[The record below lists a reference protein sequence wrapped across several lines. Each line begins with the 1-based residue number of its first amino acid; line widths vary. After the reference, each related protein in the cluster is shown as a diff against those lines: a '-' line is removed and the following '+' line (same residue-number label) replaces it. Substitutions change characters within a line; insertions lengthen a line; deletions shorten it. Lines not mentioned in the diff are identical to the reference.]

1 MRPIVCSSPRL
12 RYGSAVKAGDGRVR
26 LDDDIAILADAPLL
40 GFLGQDVLRLLS
52 FAAERRSLAPG
63 ERLFARGEASNG
75 GFVVLSGRLAL
86 APRIAGG
93 ETVIVGPSAVIGR
106 LALLLP
112 GQRPTDAHAVT
123 AAEVLRIP
131 PIVMRRVLAEFPQ
144 AAQAIHNELADDLA
158 ELQDDLDGVRAQ
170 LEALVPG
177 AALAPATQPAVQGD
191 SADGLL

>member
-1 MRPIVCSSPRL
+1 M
-12 RYGSAVKAGDGRVR
+12 R
-26 LDDDIAILADAPLL
+26 LDDDIAILAGAPLL

-75 GFVVLSGRLAL
+75 GFVVLSGTLAL

-93 ETVIVGPSAVIGR
+93 ETLTVGPSAVIGR

-112 GQRPTDAHAVT
+112 GERPTDAHAVT

-131 PIVMRRVLAEFPQ
+131 PVVLRRVLAEFPQ
-144 AAQAIHNELADDLA
+144 AAQAIHDELAADLA
-158 ELQDDLDGVRAQ
+158 DLQGDLDRVGARLSAK
-170 LEALVPG
+170 VPG
-177 AALAPATQPAVQGD
+177 AKAPERDTGD
-191 SADGLL
+191 EAARSG